1 MTNALNESVIFSH
14 LSFTYIYSVLHCYNI
29 YFTYPRGRQYACVL
43 TNRTS
48 WLKLPLRSFT
58 RSNYTCYLTMAS
70 VRLLRMKFNTFYILL
85 ARKVN
90 KGLTQGEYKHVAF
103 VQLYT
108 CFTLNDICFVLNLT
122 SQQTIKI
129 NEIVISSDW

>member
-1 MTNALNESVIFSH
+1 MNLF
-14 LSFTYIYSVLHCYNI
+14 YSVVYRLLI
-29 YFTYPRGRQYACVL
+29 YTACCTVITSISL
-43 TNRTS
+43 TLGVGNTLVYCANRTS
-48 WLKLPLRSFT
+48 WLKLPLRSFK
-58 RSNYTCYLTMAS
+58 RSNFTCYLIMVS
-70 VRLLRMKFNTFYILL
+70 VKLLRMKFNTFYILL
-85 ARKVN
+85 TRKVN